1 MATMMGHICLHVY
14 FQKRQL
20 AGYNNLTYV
29 KIAAQGLRKTPKTKG
44 LIVHLMEFSFEHFKY
59 CFLISSRVR
68 IWQERQNRQ
77 NRRVTKCY

>member
-1 MATMMGHICLHVY
+1 MEKLTMATMMGHICQRLY

-20 AGYNNLTYV
+20 TGYSNLTYV

-44 LIVHLMEFSFEHFKY
+44 LMVHLMEFSFEHFKY

-68 IWQERQNRQ
+68 VKLERQNR
-77 NRRVTKCY
+77 